1 MTNYLILF
9 VSILLA
15 VIGQLL
21 MKQGMNQFG
30 TFPVSKLL
38 QHIVPM
44 FLNPWVFAGLMSFG
58 LSSVFWLV
66 VLSRINLSLA
76 YPMVS
81 LAYVVVAFASIIF
94 FKEPVSFI
102 RWMGILVIVFGVFL
116 ISRS

>member
-9 VSILLA
+9 ISILLA
-15 VIGQLL
+15 IIGQLL

-30 TFPVSKLL
+30 TFPVTQLL
-38 QHIVPM
+38 QKVVPM
-44 FLNPWVFAGLMSFG
+44 FLNPWVFAGFASFG

-66 VLSRINLSLA
+66 VLSRLNLSLA

-81 LAYVVVAFASIIF
+81 LAYVVVAFASLIF
-94 FKEPVSFI
+94 FKEPVGFI
-102 RWMGILVIVFGVFL
+102 RWVGIAVIVFGVFL

>member
-1 MTNYLILF
+1 MINYLILLIS
-9 VSILLA
+9 VLLA
-15 VIGQLL
+15 VVGQLL

-30 TFPVSKLL
+30 AFPVTQLL
-38 QHIVPM
+38 NRLIPM
-44 FLNPWVFAGLMSFG
+44 FFNPWVFAGLVSFG

-66 VLSRINLSLA
+66 VLSRLDLSFA

-94 FKEPVSFI
+94 FKESVTLI
-102 RWMGILVIVFGVFL
+102 RWIGIIVICFGVFL